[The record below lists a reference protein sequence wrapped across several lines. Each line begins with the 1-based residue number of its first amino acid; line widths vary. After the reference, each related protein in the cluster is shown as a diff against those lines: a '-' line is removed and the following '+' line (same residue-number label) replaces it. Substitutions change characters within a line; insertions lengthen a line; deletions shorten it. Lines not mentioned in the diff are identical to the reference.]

1 MFFFIGF
8 LFGYDTGV
16 VSGAMLMV
24 KDDLLKDGKAIK
36 HLIQNKLYL
45 LLNLAQA
52 MAQQSIYSRPTLLT
66 ILVRYPRY
74 KWDCF
79 VLKQCE

>member
-1 MFFFIGF
+1 MEIGGQPPFLYLLCLLTAIGGNEKNTFNFLIFDFLTNMFIFIGF

-36 HLIQNKLYL
+36 NLIQYKLY
-45 LLNLAQA
+45 
-52 MAQQSIYSRPTLLT
+52 
-66 ILVRYPRY
+66 
-74 KWDCF
+74 F
-79 VLKQCE
+79 